1 MIPDY
6 LWNAGQFPRYDRT
19 EIRYAAVKDESV
31 RETDNTEILTYS
43 ASVYEPY
50 YVNHHIPDVVWC
62 SDLDVVQSVT
72 DTASLLKD
80 YIRTA
85 DTEFI
90 MGKRDINDDKAW
102 QEYLDGLNSIGLEQ
116 YINNLYVYYGLK

>member
-1 MIPDY
+1 M
-6 LWNAGQFPRYDRT
+6 
-19 EIRYAAVKDESV
+19 
-31 RETDNTEILTYS
+31 
-43 ASVYEPY
+43 
-50 YVNHHIPDVVWC
+50 
-62 SDLDVVQSVT
+62 VQSVT